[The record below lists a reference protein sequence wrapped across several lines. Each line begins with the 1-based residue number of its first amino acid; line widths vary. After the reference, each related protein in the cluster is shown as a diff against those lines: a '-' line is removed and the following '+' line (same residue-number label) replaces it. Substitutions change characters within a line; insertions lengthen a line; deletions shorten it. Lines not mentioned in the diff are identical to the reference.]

1 MRTKPANTVR
11 SPLRATFVPEQKI
24 FQKTRPPMRMNNVPK
39 YCQWFRE
46 GQKRIRKRVQQKK
59 KSSKKERKKRGK
71 KIKMKGEK
79 IRKNAQRENKKGVEE
94 LTSDMEN

>member
-46 GQKRIRKRVQQKK
+46 GQKRMWKRVQQK
-59 KSSKKERKKRGK
+59 RNHQRRRGKREGK

-79 IRKNAQRENKKGVEE
+79 IRKNAHAKTKKE
-94 LTSDMEN
+94 SRS